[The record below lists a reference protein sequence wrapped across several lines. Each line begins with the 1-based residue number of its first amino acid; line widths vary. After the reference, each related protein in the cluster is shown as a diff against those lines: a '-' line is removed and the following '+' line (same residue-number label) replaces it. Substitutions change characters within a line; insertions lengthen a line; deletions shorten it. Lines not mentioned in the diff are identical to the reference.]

1 MEVVYLFLE
10 VYLLLM
16 EVCIWKR
23 IFMVSLVL
31 NTAPAPLPEGTPTTG
46 KGLSVT
52 LFYSHYL
59 SPVHRDAVPDFSD
72 GHRDTGI
79 PGENA
84 SLSEMNLSRTPAG

>member
-1 MEVVYLFLE
+1 
-10 VYLLLM
+10 
-16 EVCIWKR
+16 
-23 IFMVSLVL
+23 MVSLVL

-52 LFYSHYL
+52 LFYS
-59 SPVHRDAVPDFSD
+59 RDAVPDFSD